1 MVKRNMIASVTLW
14 SISLRIRTFG
24 LFLCFLDSFAAN
36 YSCFTSENTV
46 ALCMLYILLFALVC
60 KLVYALALSAVRGG
74 KMVKPPTTPRAS
86 PTTSPSVS
94 RSADP
99 SSPAH
104 QGPRRVQPFATR

>member
-1 MVKRNMIASVTLW
+1 MDLGKPV
-14 SISLRIRTFG
+14 LRAELEGGAWTQLGAALTGTSRKDHFG
-24 LFLCFLDSFAAN
+24 H
-36 YSCFTSENTV
+36 
-46 ALCMLYILLFALVC
+46 
-60 KLVYALALSAVRGG
+60 ALALSAVRGG

-104 QGPRRVQPFATR
+104 QGPRRVQPYATR